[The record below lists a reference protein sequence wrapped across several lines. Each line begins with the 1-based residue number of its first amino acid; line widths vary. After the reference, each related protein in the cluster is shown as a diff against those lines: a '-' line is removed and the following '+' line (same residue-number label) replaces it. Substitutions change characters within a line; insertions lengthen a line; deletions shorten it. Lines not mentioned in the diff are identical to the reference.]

1 MDKIFLKKNLV
12 DWSVGGNRAPK
23 RKSTLLAENTKTL
36 GGLYMAIL
44 TVENLGHS
52 FGDRTL
58 FKDVSF
64 RLVEGDHIGL
74 VGANGVGKSTLM
86 SIITGQAIHDEGKVE
101 WLPGTHYGYL
111 DQHTVLTAGRS
122 MRDALRDAFAP
133 LYKKEERLNEISV
146 ELGEPDA
153 DYDSLLEEMSEIQDA
168 LDAGDF
174 YSLDMKIDEIARGLG
189 LDAIGLER
197 DVAALSG
204 GQRTKVLLAKLLLEK
219 PKVLLLD
226 EPTNYLDEEHV
237 TWLKNYLKNYPYA
250 FLLISHDTEF
260 MNNVVDVILHL
271 EFTKM
276 TRYTATYE
284 KFIELAEINKRQHI
298 DAYEKQQEFI
308 KQQEDFIARNKA
320 RYSTSGR
327 AKSRAK
333 QLDRMERID
342 RPETAV
348 KPEFS
353 FKEARTP
360 GRYIVE
366 AENLVIGYD
375 KEKPLLPPL
384 TFQIER
390 GEKIALVGMNGVGKS
405 TLLKTMLGKVQPL
418 DGKVILGDY
427 LEPSYF
433 EQEVKADKI
442 TPIDD
447 VWNAFPSMEQAQ
459 VRAALARAGL
469 KTDHITRP
477 LNSLSGGEQ
486 AKVRLC
492 KLMMDQTNWLIF
504 DEPTNHLDVDAK
516 EELKRAM
523 KEFKG
528 TIVLVSH
535 EPEFYEGLATK
546 VWNVQDWFTT
556 RETKE
561 LNEFK

>member
-1 MDKIFLKKNLV
+1 
-12 DWSVGGNRAPK
+12 
-23 RKSTLLAENTKTL
+23 
-36 GGLYMAIL
+36 MAIL

-86 SIITGQAIHDEGKVE
+86 SIITGQTIHDTGKVE
-101 WLPGTHYGYL
+101 WLPNTHYGYL
-111 DQHTVLTAGRS
+111 DQHTVLTAGRT
-122 MRDALRDAFAP
+122 MRDVLRDAFLP
-133 LYKKEERLNEISV
+133 LYKKEERLNEISA

-153 DYDSLLEEMSEIQDA
+153 DYDSLLEEMAEIQDA

-174 YSLDMKIDEIARGLG
+174 YSLDMKIEEVARGLG

-237 TWLKNYLKNYPYA
+237 TWLRNYLKNYPYA

-260 MNNVVDVILHL
+260 MNEVVDVIFHL
-271 EFTKM
+271 EFSKM

-284 KFIELAEINKRQHI
+284 KFLELAEINKRQHI
-298 DAYEKQQEFI
+298 EAYEKQQEFI
-308 KQQEDFIARNKA
+308 KKQEDFIAKNKA
-320 RYSTSGR
+320 RYSTTGR

-333 QLDRMERID
+333 QLDRLERID
-342 RPETAV
+342 RPEQAV

-360 GRYIVE
+360 SRYVVE

-384 TFQIER
+384 TFMIER

-405 TLLKTMLGKVQPL
+405 TLLKTMLGKVKPL

-469 KTDHITRP
+469 KTEHIQRP
-477 LNSLSGGEQ
+477 MNSLSGGEQ

-492 KLMMDQTNWLIF
+492 KLMMNEANILIF

-516 EELKRAM
+516 AELKRAM

-528 TIVLVSH
+528 TIILVSH
-535 EPEFYEGLATK
+535 EPDFYDGLVTK
-546 VWNVQDWFTT
+546 IWNVQDWFTNQEVPT
-556 RETKE
+556 LTEK
-561 LNEFK
+561 